1 MAINPVEKIMET
13 LHEDYPVTDVRI
25 CQRSVMVKSKRLGLA
40 YLFPRDPSSKGK
52 RSQIRNCG
60 SLTKLGAKEL
70 SAYALSDDLTEAAIG
85 IAAINS
91 LIDIDETKIQVRNGK
106 KSLYERCA
114 GKRVAMI
121 GHFKFAE
128 ELKKLCAHLDI
139 LELQPSPGDLPASA
153 ADEVIPLAEVV
164 IITGTTLINGTFAH
178 IAGLARNAFASL
190 LGPSSIMSPV
200 LFEYGI
206 DEICGSRVIDD
217 EMVVRF
223 VSEGGSF
230 RDLSGVEQIVLSRKE
245 GNR

>member
-1 MAINPVEKIMET
+1 MAINPVKKIIEV
-13 LHEDYPVTDVRI
+13 LHEDHPVTDVRI

-106 KSLYERCA
+106 KSLYERCT
-114 GKRVAMI
+114 GKRVAMV

-128 ELKKLCAHLDI
+128 ELKKLCAHLDTSNF
-139 LELQPSPGDLPASA
+139 SP
-153 ADEVIPLAEVV
+153 PLA
-164 IITGTTLINGTFAH
+164 TYPPALP
-178 IAGLARNAFASL
+178 R
-190 LGPSSIMSPV
+190 
-200 LFEYGI
+200 
-206 DEICGSRVIDD
+206 R
-217 EMVVRF
+217 
-223 VSEGGSF
+223 
-230 RDLSGVEQIVLSRKE
+230 
-245 GNR
+245 